1 MSGSSVCMP
10 VAPPGPRCPSPGI
23 TVFGLL
29 NSLAPLAFLQLPD
42 LCHSWPGMN
51 MGLFQESH
59 AYYTENG
66 SDIKGIFQSVLTDRS
81 GNKSGLTAPR
91 CR

>member
-1 MSGSSVCMP
+1 MEAVC
-10 VAPPGPRCPSPGI
+10 VHAYGPPGPWCPSPGI
-23 TVFGLL
+23 MVLGLL

-51 MGLFQESH
+51 MGLLQKSY

-81 GNKSGLTAPR
+81 RNKSGLTAPR

>member
-1 MSGSSVCMP
+1 MEAVC
-10 VAPPGPRCPSPGI
+10 VHACCPPGPRCPSLGI
-23 TVFGLL
+23 TVLGLL

-81 GNKSGLTAPR
+81 GNKSGLTAAR